1 MFPLGN
7 YALHYNID
15 SEKFIYGLLTMA
27 TSQSKASLLSAQ
39 LDFEDVDGNA
49 LKAVDAE
56 LADLKFDLPSDPAPK
71 APADVRSAPKTQ
83 ARATP
88 AKPVLTHR
96 KTQKKDNFALYA
108 AIIALCSFVVIF
120 SAIFYIKVIAKDE
133 TTPSYLALPKTV
145 VNVDG
150 QVIRL
155 QVTIQVQNKNRD
167 WLATNKKALSDIFPI
182 VVAKINP
189 EDLHSEE
196 GFERVREMLRSELNQ
211 SLATDKIDSVLIN
224 ELLMQNH

>member
-1 MFPLGN
+1 M
-7 YALHYNID
+7 I
-15 SEKFIYGLLTMA
+15 MA

-39 LDFEDVDGNA
+39 LDFEDVDGKA
-49 LKAVDAE
+49 LKVVDAE
-56 LADLKFDLPSDPAPK
+56 LADLKFDLPSDATPK
-71 APADVRSAPKTQ
+71 AAADTRENDVKRPSPKTQ
-83 ARATP
+83 PRAAIPSRP
-88 AKPVLTHR
+88 ALTHAKAYR
-96 KTQKKDNFALYA
+96 KDNFAMYA
-108 AIIALCSFVVIF
+108 AIVGLLSFLIIF
-120 SAIFYIKVIAKDE
+120 AGIFYVKVIDKDE

-182 VVAKINP
+182 VVAKIDP

-196 GFERVREMLRSELNQ
+196 GFERVREMLRTEMNQ

>member
-1 MFPLGN
+1 M
-7 YALHYNID
+7 I
-15 SEKFIYGLLTMA
+15 MA

-39 LDFEDVDGNA
+39 LDFEDVNGNA

-56 LADLKFDLPSDPAPK
+56 LADLKFDLPPEAAPK
-71 APADVRSAPKTQ
+71 APADVRSGDVNKRTAPKTQ
-83 ARATP
+83 PRVATP
-88 AKPVLTHR
+88 ARPVLTHR

-120 SAIFYIKVIAKDE
+120 SAIFYIKVIDKDE
-133 TTPSYLALPKTV
+133 TTPSYLALPKAV

-182 VVAKINP
+182 VVAKIDP

>member
-1 MFPLGN
+1 
-7 YALHYNID
+7 
-15 SEKFIYGLLTMA
+15 
-27 TSQSKASLLSAQ
+27 
-39 LDFEDVDGNA
+39 
-49 LKAVDAE
+49 
-56 LADLKFDLPSDPAPK
+56 
-71 APADVRSAPKTQ
+71 
-83 ARATP
+83 
-88 AKPVLTHR
+88 
-96 KTQKKDNFALYA
+96 
-108 AIIALCSFVVIF
+108 
-120 SAIFYIKVIAKDE
+120 VIAKDE

-189 EDLHSEE
+189 EDLHSED